1 MLDADR
7 QLACPPSRFQRA
19 IHVRYDR
26 GDAEIVAQY
35 IPTESSTAAI
45 RQILTNTRPRTTQRA
60 HVLHAAYGSGK
71 SHLAVALSALL
82 ENHATL
88 TDAFARFIGQ
98 IGQVDSEAADLAN
111 DYLGANGRLFP
122 IILSGNEGDFATS
135 ILRALTHAIDDSG
148 ITELQ
153 LSTRFDAAIE
163 TLHRWQADFPEMT
176 QRFEEEI
183 AQHTRQTVAAFTDQL
198 DGHDADSYRQFEA
211 VYSKLTAGATFDP
224 AIEQAPQ
231 VVYRDV
237 ASQLCNYGYRGIVV
251 IWDEFGRYLEGHA
264 SQAFGQE
271 AALLQDF
278 AETCNH
284 SDDDQQIHLI
294 LVTHKELQ
302 GYADALPQSYQQEW
316 SRIEGRF
323 QKHNISTDPAVAY
336 RLIAAAMSS
345 ANLMPDDVTLAR
357 HIRCARDLRLFGAI
371 TDDAIGDLVTRTF
384 PLHPLATFALTQVS
398 SKVAQ
403 NERTMFTFLTADD
416 RYALRELL
424 EQKCENGK
432 RPPVI
437 TLSDLWDYFAEAIRN
452 DIGGAGVRKIWNGV
466 ANALDKVASD
476 DTFAQSIVKSLGI
489 LSICMDT
496 DIRPELDV
504 LRWSNTNDDDSADDV
519 EIVLNNLQRRKTVI
533 FREVDG
539 YWSFIAGSDI
549 DFETELR
556 DVLERVNPTAEQL
569 RRLLEITVP
578 PPTVVARRYNQK
590 RSMIR
595 FFDGMYRWV
604 DEAGNAPWDL
614 QIDSAKGDGL
624 VVYLLATTELE
635 WQAAIHSMQSSPQV
649 VYVLPRHKGHA
660 LRSLRDNLRELFAL
674 RELNDDPKLRTHGD
688 HLRIQR
694 EINWLMEDAEVR
706 LRGTIED
713 LVDPRNDR
721 ALWLKVENGVAGGYA
736 INSLGQASRIVSE
749 ACEEAFWA
757 TPAFNSEGLNR
768 NRPTA
773 QQARAA
779 QTVIDALFARE
790 ASETFGLEGY
800 GPEVLALNSILK
812 RPGILRRSKQD
823 VGGWEFGRPA
833 DDERLMAVWD
843 VVAEYIADAGERKP
857 IKPLIDRL
865 TRRPYGIRR
874 GIIPLLLGAV
884 LRERIKVTTVW
895 KGRNAVGA
903 VSGEMVYQIVDHP
916 DDHSIQVGEWN
927 PLLEN
932 VWQSLLELF
941 DSYILDVERERQPL
955 TMLSAAMLRW
965 LQAMPAFCRDTR
977 QISEPA
983 IEFRNVIRQG
993 LRQPAQALFS
1003 RLPQLIGEEQL
1014 QSKTQARARI
1024 EALMQEISDAYLALQ
1039 RRLDTFVGSAF
1050 TNNGRTGDALLTLQS
1065 WLDTMITDTEHE
1077 LRAFKFGSLITQD
1090 FVDVVSSTQESDNYF
1105 WNRLSTAV
1113 VGVQLRDWNDESEDR
1128 FREKIVAARDE
1139 VERNVRDLIEDEKAI
1154 NFSIEMPESDRSDFR
1169 FRSSDLSPQ
1178 GQRILQNFKSTMDV
1192 AGRPLSIDERR
1203 KVALAFIVHIMG
1215 EELE

>member
-1 MLDADR
+1 MLDAGR
-7 QLACPPSRFQRA
+7 QLARSASRFQRA

-26 GDAEIVAQY
+26 DDADIVAQY

-45 RQILTNTRPRTTQRA
+45 QQILANTRPQSTQRA

-71 SHLAVALSALL
+71 SHLAVALTALL
-82 ENHATL
+82 ENHAAL
-88 TDAFARFIGQ
+88 TEAIAWFIGQ
-98 IGQVDSEAADLAN
+98 VGQVDSDAADLAS
-111 DYLGANGRLFP
+111 DYQDANGRLFP
-122 IILSGNEGDFATS
+122 VILSGNEGDFATS

-148 ITELQ
+148 IAELQ

-163 TLHRWQADFPEMT
+163 TLHRWQADFPET
-176 QRFEEEI
+176 AQRFGVEI
-183 AQHTRQTVAAFTDQL
+183 AQHARQTCEAFMDQL
-198 DGHDADSYRQFEA
+198 DKHNADSYRLFEA
-211 VYSKLTAGATFDP
+211 VYSKLTAGETFSP
-224 AIEQAPQ
+224 AIEEAPE

-237 ASQLCNYGYRGIVV
+237 ASQLRDYGYSGIVV

-284 SDDDQQIHLI
+284 SADDQQIHLI
-294 LVTHKELQ
+294 LLTHKELQ

-323 QKHNISTDPAVAY
+323 QKHNITTDPAVAY

-345 ANLMPDDVTLAR
+345 ANLQLDEAALAR
-357 HIRCARDLRLFGAI
+357 HMRCARDLRLFGAI
-371 TDDAIGDLVTRTF
+371 ADDDISDLVTRTF
-384 PLHPLATFALTQVS
+384 PLHPLATFALAQVS

-403 NERTMFTFLTADD
+403 NERTMFTFLTTED
-416 RYALRELL
+416 RYALSDLLKQKREKG
-424 EQKCENGK
+424 EQ
-432 RPPVI
+432 RLVI

-452 DIGGAGVRKIWNGV
+452 DIGRAGVRKIWNGV
-466 ANALDKVASD
+466 ANALDKVAPD
-476 DTFAQSIVKSLGI
+476 DTFAQTVVKSLGI

-496 DIRPELDV
+496 DIRPELDT
-504 LRWSNTNDDDSADDV
+504 LRWSSAVDDDSVDDV
-519 EIVLNNLQRRKTVI
+519 EIVLNNLQRRKAVI

-556 DVLERVNPTAEQL
+556 LVLERVNPTTSQL
-569 RRLLEITVP
+569 RRLLEISVP
-578 PPTVVARRYNQK
+578 APTVVARRYNQEH
-590 RSMIR
+590 SMIR
-595 FFDGMYRWV
+595 FFDGIYRWV
-604 DEAGNAPWDL
+604 DEIDNVPWDL

-624 VVYLLATTELE
+624 IVYLLATNEVE
-635 WQAAIHSMQSSPQV
+635 WQAAIQSVQANPQV
-649 VYVLPRHKGHA
+649 VYVLPRRDEQF
-660 LRSLRDNLRELFAL
+660 LLSLRDNVHELFAL
-674 RELNDDPKLRTHGD
+674 RELNDDLKLRNLSD
-688 HLRIQR
+688 HNRIQR
-694 EINWLMEDAEVR
+694 EIDWLIEDAEAR
-706 LRGTIED
+706 LRGTIDD
-713 LVDPRNDR
+713 LIDPRNDK
-721 ALWLKVENGVAGGYA
+721 ALWIKVKDGVARGYA
-736 INSLGQASRIVSE
+736 VSSPGQASRIVSE
-749 ACEEAFWA
+749 ICKDVFWA

-768 NRPTA
+768 SRPTA

-790 ASETFGLEGY
+790 PSENFGLEGY

-812 RPGILRRSKQD
+812 LPGILRKSKQD
-823 VGGWEFGRPA
+823 VERWEFGRPA
-833 DDERLMAVWD
+833 DDERLTAVWD
-843 VVAEYIADAGERKP
+843 VISDYIAYAGERTP
-857 IKPLIDRL
+857 VKPLIDKL

-874 GIIPLLLGAV
+874 GITPLLLGAV

-895 KGRNAVGA
+895 RGRNAVGA
-903 VSGEMVYQIVDHP
+903 VSGEMIYAMVDHP
-916 DDHSIQVGEWN
+916 DDYSIQVGEWN

-941 DSYILDVERERQPL
+941 DSYILEVERERQPL

-993 LRQPAQALFS
+993 FRQPAQALFS

-1014 QSKTQARARI
+1014 QSKAQARARI

-1065 WLDTMITDTEHE
+1065 WLDTVITDTEHE

-1090 FVDVVSSTQESDNYF
+1090 IVDVVTSTQESDNYF

-1113 VGVQLRDWNDESEDR
+1113 VGVQLRDWNDESENR
-1128 FREKIVAARDE
+1128 FRERIVSARDE
-1139 VERNVRDLIEDEKAI
+1139 VERNVQDLIEDEKAI
-1154 NFSIEMPESDRSDFR
+1154 NFSIEMPESGKSDFR

>member
-7 QLACPPSRFQRA
+7 QLARPASRFQRA
-19 IHVRYDR
+19 IHVRFDR
-26 GDAEIVAQY
+26 GDADIVAQY

-45 RQILTNTRPRTTQRA
+45 QQILANTRPQATQRA

-71 SHLAVALSALL
+71 SHLAVALTALL
-82 ENHATL
+82 ENHAAQTN
-88 TDAFARFIGQ
+88 AVARFIENVGH
-98 IGQVDSEAADLAN
+98 VDSDAADLAGN
-111 DYLGANGRLFP
+111 CLDANRRLFP

-135 ILRALTHAIDDSG
+135 ILQALTHAIDDSG
-148 ITELQ
+148 ITQLQ

-163 TLHRWQADFPEMT
+163 TLHRWQADFPET
-176 QRFEEEI
+176 AQRFEEEI
-183 AQHTRQTVAAFTDQL
+183 AQHALQTCEAFLDQL
-198 DGHDADSYRQFEA
+198 EKHDADSYRLFES

-231 VVYRDV
+231 LVYRDV
-237 ASQLCNYGYRGIVV
+237 ASQLRDYGYSGIVV

-284 SDDDQQIHLI
+284 SDDDQQMHLI
-294 LVTHKELQ
+294 LLTHKELQ

-323 QKHNISTDPAVAY
+323 QKHNITTDAAVAY

-345 ANLMPDDVTLAR
+345 AKLKPDEETLDR

-371 TDDAIGDLVTRTF
+371 TDDGISDLVTQTY
-384 PLHPLATFALTQVS
+384 PLHPLATFALAQVS

-416 RYALRELL
+416 KYALREQL
-424 EQKCENGK
+424 ERKRENGER
-432 RPPVI
+432 RPLI

-476 DTFAQSIVKSLGI
+476 DIFAQSVVKSLGI
-489 LSICMDT
+489 LSICIDT
-496 DIRPELDV
+496 DIRPELDT
-504 LRWSNTNDDDSADDV
+504 LRWSNAVDGDSTADV
-519 EIVLNNLQRRKTVI
+519 EIVLNNLLRRKAVI

-556 DVLERVNPTAEQL
+556 DVLERVNPTAGQL

-578 PPTVVARRYNQK
+578 PPTVVARRYNQE

-595 FFDGMYRWV
+595 FFEGIYRWV
-604 DEAGNAPWDL
+604 DEVDNAPWDL
-614 QIDSAKGDGL
+614 QIDSTKGDGL
-624 VVYLLATTELE
+624 VVYLLATNELD
-635 WQAAIHSMQSSPQV
+635 WQAAIHSVQSNPQM
-649 VYVLPRHKGHA
+649 VYVLPRQKGHA

-674 RELNDDPKLRTHGD
+674 RELNDDPKLRAHGD

-694 EINWLMEDAEVR
+694 EINWLMEDAETR

-721 ALWLKVENGVAGGYA
+721 ALWLKEEDGVVGGYA
-736 INSLGQASRIVSE
+736 ISSLGQASRIVSE

-768 NRPTA
+768 SRPTA

-779 QTVIDALFARE
+779 QTVINALFARE
-790 ASETFGLEGY
+790 ASESFGLEGY
-800 GPEVLALNSILK
+800 GPEVLALNSILR
-812 RPGILRRSKQD
+812 RPGILRKSKQD
-823 VGGWEFGRPA
+823 VGRWEFGRPE

-843 VVAEYIADAGERKP
+843 VIDDYIADAGERKP
-857 IKPLIDRL
+857 IKPLIDKL

-903 VSGEMVYQIVDHP
+903 VSGEMVYEMVDHP
-916 DDHSIQVGEWN
+916 DGYSIQVGEWN
-927 PLLEN
+927 PSLEN

-941 DSYILDVERERQPL
+941 DSYILEVERERQPL
-955 TMLSAAMLRW
+955 TMLNAAMLRW

-977 QISEPA
+977 QISETA

-993 LRQPAQALFS
+993 IRQPAQALFTK
-1003 RLPQLIGEEQL
+1003 LPQLIGEEQL
-1014 QSKTQARARI
+1014 QSKAQARARI

-1065 WLDTMITDTEHE
+1065 WLDNVILDTEHE

-1105 WNRLSTAV
+1105 WNKLSTAV
-1113 VGVQLRDWNDESEDR
+1113 VGVQLRDWNDESENR
-1128 FREKIVAARDE
+1128 FRERIVSARDE
-1139 VERNVRDLIEDEKAI
+1139 VERNVQDLIEDETAI
-1154 NFSIEMPESDRSDFR
+1154 NFSIEMPESGRSDFR

-1192 AGRPLSIDERR
+1192 AGRPLSMDERR